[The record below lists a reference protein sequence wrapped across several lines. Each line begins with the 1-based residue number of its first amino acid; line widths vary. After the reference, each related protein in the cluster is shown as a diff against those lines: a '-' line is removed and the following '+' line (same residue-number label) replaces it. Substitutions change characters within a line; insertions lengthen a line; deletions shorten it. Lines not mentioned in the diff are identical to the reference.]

1 MNEKKKFWRYE
12 NWMVMILMCTFGFVM
27 FDRFAIATLAPFMG
41 DIGMGPEKLGF
52 VMSAFALSW
61 GIAGYVGA
69 AIADVTANK
78 KRVLWITV
86 LCFSVCSFLT
96 GLAQSFAM
104 LVGIRLLMGLFEGPV
119 MPVQQAFALAQSTP
133 SRRGFN
139 MGLITTT
146 SVGLISS
153 LLGPIILIAL
163 YKVIGWRSTFFM
175 TLLPGVI
182 IAFLIYRVLK
192 EPDMT
197 KVAGSVSKEDKVSF
211 RDSLVILKNRNVIVS
226 LIYSIFIISWYV
238 SMLTFTPLYLMN
250 VKLSALAAE
259 NQGAAATVM
268 SLIMAAFGAGAIIWG
283 MVVPAWSDKVGRK
296 PMAILFSL
304 LAAII
309 APVGFLV
316 FDAPWA
322 LAVCAF
328 FGWCGAGVFPLYLV
342 AIPAES
348 VDPKYATSAIGVV
361 QLVGEIVGGV
371 IGVAIA
377 GMLGGMFGLDAS
389 LIFCA
394 CCMGVAF
401 LVAFGYYESAP
412 LVVARRKAA
421 VAK

>member
-1 MNEKKKFWRYE
+1 
-12 NWMVMILMCTFGFVM
+12 
-27 FDRFAIATLAPFMG
+27 
-41 DIGMGPEKLGF
+41 
-52 VMSAFALSW
+52 
-61 GIAGYVGA
+61 
-69 AIADVTANK
+69 
-78 KRVLWITV
+78 
-86 LCFSVCSFLT
+86 
-96 GLAQSFAM
+96 
-104 LVGIRLLMGLFEGPV
+104 

-153 LLGPIILIAL
+153 LLGPIIIIAL

-182 IAFLIYRVLK
+182 IAFLIYKVLK

-197 KVAGSVSKEDKVSF
+197 KVAGSVSKADKVTF

-283 MVVPAWSDKVGRK
+283 MVVPAWSDRVGRK

-371 IGVAIA
+371 IGVAVA

-412 LVVARRKAA
+412 LVVARRKATIT
-421 VAK
+421 K

>member
-1 MNEKKKFWRYE
+1 
-12 NWMVMILMCTFGFVM
+12 MILMCTFGFVM

-119 MPVQQAFALAQSTP
+119 MPVQQAFTLAQSTP
-133 SRRGFN
+133 SRRGLN

-153 LLGPIILIAL
+153 LLGPIILVAL
-163 YKVIGWRSTFFM
+163 YKSIGWRPTFFL

-182 IAFLIYRVLK
+182 IAFLIYKVLK

-197 KVAGSVSKEDKVSF
+197 KVEGSVSKEDKVSF
-211 RDSLVILKNRNVIVS
+211 KDSLVILKNRNVIVS

-259 NQGAAATVM
+259 NQGEAATIM

-283 MVVPAWSDKVGRK
+283 MVVPAFSDRVGRK

-309 APVGFLV
+309 APLGFLY
-316 FDAPWA
+316 FDAPWI

-361 QLVGEIVGGV
+361 QLVGEIMGGV

-377 GMLGGMFGLDAS
+377 GILGGMYGLDAT
-389 LIFCA
+389 LIFSA
-394 CCMGVAF
+394 CCMGIAF

-421 VAK
+421 AAK